1 VGSFVG
7 AAVGV
12 KVGDLESD
20 GDELENKLGF
30 KVAFREGTKLTEGQ
44 NDSFNGVDG
53 RELVVF
59 NCISVG
65 LGENESGV
73 GISDGILIASGEV
86 DEELPVGA

>member
-1 VGSFVG
+1 M
-7 AAVGV
+7 GV

-20 GDELENKLGF
+20 GDELEDKLGF
-30 KVAFREGTKLTEGQ
+30 TVALREGMKLTDGQ
-44 NDSFNGVDG
+44 IDSFNGVDG
-53 RELVVF
+53 RELIVF
-59 NCISVG
+59 NGISVE